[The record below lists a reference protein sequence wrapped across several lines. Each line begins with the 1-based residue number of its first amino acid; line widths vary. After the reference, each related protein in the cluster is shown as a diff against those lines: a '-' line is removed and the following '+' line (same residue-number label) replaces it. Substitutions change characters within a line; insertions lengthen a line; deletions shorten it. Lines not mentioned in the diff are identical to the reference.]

1 LFKDFANKGIMGFS
15 IQRDNINFPQ
25 QRIGDGQQKN
35 NQGNKDAKD
44 FTPHHQIPP
53 KK

>member
-1 LFKDFANKGIMGFS
+1 MGFS
-15 IQRDNINFPQ
+15 NQRDNINSPQ
-25 QRIGDGQQKN
+25 QQIGDGQQKN
-35 NQGNKDAKD
+35 NQDNEVKD